1 MSKERRNQE
10 TLLQLRR
17 TIRLLPLI
25 AIIYCSS
32 SGGAYGLETTL
43 STSGAGIT
51 LILIL
56 VMPLVLSI
64 PMSLMSAELG
74 SALPLEGG
82 YYAWVKIAM
91 GRFAGFMEAMFS
103 WLASWLD
110 TALYPV
116 IFVDYLSIWFPG
128 LARGKHPLISLWD
141 GGFSIDL
148 HWLVAILMMI
158 PLAYLNIRGAD
169 VVGRATILFV
179 IGIFVPMLCLIFF
192 EAKHFITHPHSHLLQ
207 PMTLPHQSIFASL
220 GAGLGIMIWS
230 YIGYDQ
236 ITTASSEIRKPSTI
250 YPKALL
256 INVPLIVIGYLL
268 PILAALAT
276 GYHSSDITAWQN
288 GDFANAGGVAGG
300 TWLRNALI
308 LGALLGQIGLFSS
321 LLLCVSRLPL
331 VLAADSYLPAGLARL
346 TDRAKSPAAS
356 IITSVSIFAVFAALN
371 FTTLI
376 DSDSILTLF
385 GLMLEFAALII
396 LRKQYPLMK
405 RPFKIKYGWF
415 GVIGVTVGPSVLTI
429 WLLWNSL
436 TQEPL
441 AFWIGIG
448 LSAGAALSYPLLKK
462 YVKKGNPDA
471 VLDLSEVDF
480 GPGLDQIKIF
490 STK

>member
-1 MSKERRNQE
+1 MAKDRRNQE
-10 TLLQLRR
+10 TPLQLKR

-32 SGGAYGLETTL
+32 SGGAYGLETAL
-43 STSGAGIT
+43 STSGVGVT
-51 LILIL
+51 LLLIL
-56 VMPLVLSI
+56 VMPFILSI
-64 PMSLMSAELG
+64 PMSLMAAELG

-103 WLASWLD
+103 WMASWLD

-116 IFVDYLSIWFPG
+116 IFVDYLSIWFPA
-128 LARGKHPLISLWD
+128 LARGKHPLITLWN
-141 GGFSIDL
+141 GGFCVDL
-148 HWLVAILMMI
+148 HWFIALLMMV

-169 VVGRATILFV
+169 VVGRSTILFV
-179 IGIFVPMLCLIFF
+179 VGIFVPMICLIFF
-192 EAKHFITHPHSHLLQ
+192 EAKHFISHPHSHLLQ
-207 PMTLPHQSIFASL
+207 PLTLPHQSIVSSL

-250 YPKALL
+250 YPRALL

-268 PILAALAT
+268 PILAAVAT
-276 GYHSSDITAWQN
+276 GYHANDVTAWQN
-288 GDFANAGGVAGG
+288 GDFANAGGLAGG
-300 TWLRNALI
+300 AWLRNALI

-331 VLAADSYLPAGLARL
+331 VLAADAYLPSSLARL
-346 TDRAKSPAAS
+346 TVQAKSPARA
-356 IITSVSIFAVFAALN
+356 IITSVTIFAIFATLN

-376 DSDSILTLF
+376 DADSILTLF

-396 LRKQYPLMK
+396 LRKRYPFMK
-405 RPFKIKYGWF
+405 RPFTIKYGWV
-415 GVIGVTVGPSVLTI
+415 GVIGVSVGPAILTM
-429 WLLWNSL
+429 WLLGSSL
-436 TQEPL
+436 SQEPL

-448 LSAGAALSYPLLKK
+448 LSGAAALSYPLLKR
-462 YVKKGNPDA
+462 YVKKGVPDA
-471 VLDLSEVDF
+471 ELDLSDVDF
-480 GPGLDQIKIF
+480 GPGINRRGAVL
-490 STK
+490 SE